1 MDERFKTSLEL
12 DTNPFKKGM
21 EEIKSAFKGL
31 ETKKKTLE
39 PPIEFENTKANLRS
53 LEKDKATL
61 LDSLKWFEN
70 SPLTE
75 SNINNIEKIKTELS
89 GIEQQI
95 EQIKAPTKEIKKE
108 VQETVNPLKQ
118 VSNKLKEMTPNTN
131 NVKKGFEK
139 GIHSAKKFT
148 LSLFGIHSMY
158 RLISKASSAYLS
170 QDQETTQKIQSAW
183 IGLGSIFAPLLERI
197 ANLVI
202 KIVSYINVFWRALFG
217 VDFLARAMSKSMS
230 KANTSAK
237 ALHKTMRSLAGFDEI
252 NILSQ
257 NGAGGVG
264 TIPTMDTSWVDPF
277 KNVDLDPKVVKWLE
291 KIGKLLRDNKELV
304 LAIIGVISVG
314 TVALKLATVFTQ
326 TGAIFKW
333 LKLIKG
339 LGIGIALAG
348 VGATIYG
355 ILEYIKNPSWQN
367 FGTILA
373 GIGGLLIG
381 VGIATGNVAAITA
394 GFVGV
399 IAGLTVKLMANKAQ
413 IDSVKEAKKKHQKAV
428 ENTKDATNKYIDA
441 VDRSNEALKILR
453 DLEKETKISGEQLYK
468 SVQDGTIDYA
478 NMTEQ
483 QKRVYKAYLDNKDAQ
498 DNLKDSKQKLDEA
511 KKNEIKKDLE
521 VQLSNAKVSG
531 SYDNLKESV
540 ITAFNQN
547 KISAGEARDYI
558 ERAMSQM
565 DSTTRTTFAQNIP
578 NEISNGLN
586 PSRYDGMGRRLLN
599 WFGKLGD
606 NISKKMESKVGNLS
620 VKVNGNAQFRN
631 VPKFDVG
638 TNYVPQDTLAVVHK
652 GEAIVPKK
660 FNSSEYFGSGNTE
673 TNNLLVGVINA
684 INNIEINP
692 YTTIKDVGNSVAK
705 WNNSYVMQ
713 GKTAPIY
720 GR

>member
-1 MDERFKTSLEL
+1 MDERFRTSLEL

-75 SNINNIEKIKTELS
+75 SNIKNIEKIKTELS

-95 EQIKAPTKEIKKE
+95 EQIKAPTKEIKKD

-118 VSNKLKEMTPNTN
+118 VSNKLKEITPNTN
-131 NVKKGFEK
+131 NIKKGFEK
-139 GIHSAKKFT
+139 GIKSAKRFT

-158 RLISKASSAYLS
+158 RLVSRASSAYLS

-183 IGLGSIFAPLLERI
+183 IGLGSILAPLLERI

-202 KIVSYINVFWRALFG
+202 KIVSYINVFWKALFG

-264 TIPTMDTSWVDPF
+264 TIPTMDTSWIDAF
-277 KNVDLDPKVVKWLE
+277 KDVDLDPKVVKWLE
-291 KIGKLLRDNKELV
+291 KIGKLLRDNKKLV
-304 LAIIGVISVG
+304 LAIIGAISVG
-314 TVALKLATVFTQ
+314 IVALKLATVLTQ
-326 TGAIFKW
+326 TKGIFKW
-333 LKLIKG
+333 LTLIKG
-339 LGIGIALAG
+339 IGIGVALAG
-348 VGATIYG
+348 VGTAIYG
-355 ILEYIKNPSWQN
+355 IFNYIKNPSWQN
-367 FGTILA
+367 FGTSLA
-373 GIGGLLIG
+373 GIGAAILGIGIMSGNVAIITAGLIG
-381 VGIATGNVAAITA
+381 VLA
-394 GFVGV
+394 GV
-399 IAGLTVKLMANKAQ
+399 TVKLMSNKAQ
-413 IDSVKEAKKKHQKAV
+413 IDSVTEAKKKHQKAV
-428 ENTKDATNKYIDA
+428 ENTKDATNKYVDA
-441 VDRSNEALKILR
+441 VDRNNETLR
-453 DLEKETKISGEQLYK
+453 VLNELEKETKISGEQLYK

-498 DNLKDSKQKLDEA
+498 DNLTDSKKKLDEA
-511 KKNEIKKDLE
+511 KKEEIKQDLN
-521 VQLSNAKVSG
+521 VQLSNAKTAG
-531 SYDNLKESV
+531 SYDELKRNV
-540 ITAFNQN
+540 INAFNQN
-547 KISAGEARDYI
+547 KISAGEARDFI

-565 DSTTRTTFAQNIP
+565 DNTTRRTFAQNIP

-586 PSRYDGMGRRLLN
+586 PARYDGMGRRLKT
-599 WFGKLGD
+599 WFGDLWD
-606 NISKKMESKVGNLS
+606 SIRRNAERKVGNLS
-620 VKVNGNAQFRN
+620 VNVNGNAQFSN

-638 TNYVPQDTLAVVHK
+638 TNYVPQDTLAMVHK
-652 GEAIVPKK
+652 GEAIIPKK
-660 FNSSEYFGSGNTE
+660 FNSNEFLGGANNK
-673 TNNLLVGVINA
+673 TNELLTQVIQA
-684 INNIEINP
+684 VNNIEINP
-692 YTTIKDVGNSVAK
+692 YTTIQEVGTSVAK

-713 GKTAPIY
+713 GKSAPIY

>member
-1 MDERFKTSLEL
+1 MDERFKTSLDL
-12 DTNPFKKGM
+12 DINPFKKGM
-21 EEIKSAFKGL
+21 EEVKSAFKGL

-39 PPIEFENTKANLRS
+39 PPIEFENTKANLRE

-75 SNINNIEKIKTELS
+75 SNIKNIEKIKTELS

-118 VSNKLKEMTPNTN
+118 VSNKLKEITPNTN
-131 NVKKGFEK
+131 NIKQSFGK
-139 GIHSAKKFT
+139 GIKSAKRFT

-158 RLISKASSAYLS
+158 RLVSRASSAYLS

-183 IGLGSIFAPLLERI
+183 IGLGSILAPLLERI
-197 ANLVI
+197 ATLVI
-202 KIVSYINVFWRALFG
+202 KIVSYINVFWKALFG

-264 TIPTMDTSWVDPF
+264 TIPTMDTSWIDAF
-277 KNVDLDPKVVKWLE
+277 KNVELDPKVVKWLE
-291 KIGKLLRDNKELV
+291 KIGKLLKDNKKLV

-314 TVALKLATVFTQ
+314 IVALKLATVLTQ

-333 LKLIKG
+333 LTLIKG
-339 LGIGIALAG
+339 LGIGIALVG
-348 VGATIYG
+348 VGVTIYG
-355 ILEYIKNPSWQN
+355 ILGYIKNPSWQN
-367 FGTILA
+367 FGTILG
-373 GIGGLLIG
+373 GIGTSLIG
-381 VGIATGNVAAITA
+381 VGIATGNVAVITA

-413 IDSVKEAKKKHQKAV
+413 IDSVTEAKKKHQKAV
-428 ENTKDATNKYIDA
+428 ENTKDATNKYVDA

-511 KKNEIKKDLE
+511 KKNEIKQDLE

-547 KISAGEARDYI
+547 KISAGEARDFI

-565 DSTTRTTFAQNIP
+565 DSTTRTTFGQNIP
-578 NEISNGLN
+578 NEINNGLN
-586 PSRYDGMGRRLLN
+586 PSRYDGMGRRLLS
-599 WFGKLGD
+599 WFKKTAD
-606 NISKKMESKVGNLS
+606 NIRNNWERKVGNLS
-620 VKVNGNAQFRN
+620 VKVNGNAQFSN

-638 TNYVPQDTLAVVHK
+638 TNYVPQDTLAMVHK
-652 GEAIVPKK
+652 GEAIIPKK

-692 YTTIKDVGNSVAK
+692 YTTIKDVGKNVAK